1 MTIHSQSHVTHTAA
15 ELGRLPLG
23 AATPVGDDA
32 QAFRHLLADIDIGP
46 LDGEGRL
53 AVAAMSGGVDSAV
66 TAALLLA
73 RGYRVVGMNMRVY
86 TPPAGEP
93 YPNPCCAPESL
104 DDARGAAQR
113 LGVPFY
119 PVNVEREFES
129 VVINY
134 FVDEYA
140 RGRTPNPCLE
150 CNRHVKFEHLLTKA
164 RRIGAD
170 FIATGHYARVER
182 GQAGRFRLLE
192 AVDTA
197 KDQSYVLHTLSQEQL
212 RHVLFPLGHLTKQVV
227 RTIAER
233 LGLDVAGKPESQDT
247 CFVGKGAYADFVL
260 RRRPDLDRP
269 GEIVA
274 TDGRVLG
281 EHQGLIHYTVGQRR
295 GIGVAGP
302 EPLYVLHLD
311 TATNRLVVG
320 VRDELDFAALDADAI
335 SMVDGG
341 WPDQPF
347 ECDVRLRYRGA
358 RLPARVTP
366 GVAGMARVAFAQTPG
381 AVAPGQAVV
390 FYDGDEVLGGGT
402 IRSAALR
409 AGVR

>member
-1 MTIHSQSHVTHTAA
+1 
-15 ELGRLPLG
+15 
-23 AATPVGDDA
+23 
-32 QAFRHLLADIDIGP
+32 
-46 LDGEGRL
+46 
-53 AVAAMSGGVDSAV
+53 MSGGVDSAV
-66 TAALLLA
+66 TAALLRA

-104 DDARGAAQR
+104 DDARAAARR

-119 PVNVEREFES
+119 PVNVEREFEA

-170 FIATGHYARVER
+170 FIATGHYARVEP
-182 GQAGRFRLLE
+182 GPGGRYRLLE
-192 AVDTA
+192 AVDAA

-212 RHVLFPLGHLTKQVV
+212 RQVLFPLGQLTKQEV
-227 RTIAER
+227 RTIARR

-260 RRRPDLDRP
+260 RRRPGLDRP

-281 EHQGLIHYTVGQRR
+281 EHHGLIHYTVGQRR

-302 EPLYVLHLD
+302 EPYYVLRLD
-311 TATNRLVVG
+311 IERNRLVVG
-320 VRDELDFAALDADAI
+320 AREELDFAALEADGVNLV
-335 SMVDGG
+335 SGE
-341 WPDQPF
+341 WPAVSFDC
-347 ECDVRLRYRGA
+347 EVRLRYRGA
-358 RLPARVTP
+358 RLPARVTR
-366 GVAGMARVAFAQTPG
+366 VDSRTAQVEFARTPG

-390 FYDGDEVLGGGT
+390 FYDSAEVLGGGT

-409 AGVR
+409 AGAR

>member
-1 MTIHSQSHVTHTAA
+1 MTTHEPSNITTALA
-15 ELGRLPLG
+15 GAGSDRSIEPDRVELD
-23 AATPVGDDA
+23 VDA
-32 QAFRHLLADIDIGP
+32 VRRLLADVDVGP
-46 LDGEGRL
+46 SDGDGRM

-66 TAALLLA
+66 TAALLRA

-86 TPPAGEP
+86 TPPEGEP

-104 DDARGAAQR
+104 DDARGAARR

-119 PVNVEREFES
+119 PVNVEREFEE

-164 RRIGAD
+164 RRIGAE

-182 GQAGRFRLLE
+182 GPRGRFRLLE
-192 AVDTA
+192 AADAA

-212 RHVLFPLGHLTKQVV
+212 QHVLFPLGHLAKRDV

-260 RRRPDLDRP
+260 RRRPGLDRH
-269 GEIVA
+269 GEIVTA
-274 TDGRVLG
+274 DGRVLG
-281 EHQGLIHYTVGQRR
+281 EHHGLIHYTVGQRR
-295 GIGVAGP
+295 GIGLAGP
-302 EPLYVLHLD
+302 EPLYVLRLD
-311 TATNRLVVG
+311 AGTNRLVVG
-320 VRDELDFAALDADAI
+320 ARDELDFAALDADGVT
-335 SMVDGG
+335 MVAGG
-341 WPDQPF
+341 WPAAPF
-347 ECDVRLRYRGA
+347 DCDVRLRYRGE

-366 GVAGMARVAFAQTPG
+366 GDGGAARVEFARTPG

-390 FYDGDEVLGGGT
+390 FYHGAEVLGGGT